1 MIIILSLF
9 GYVGNYLG
17 AIMPAIELGN
27 KAENHYMFIADYH
40 AINAEKNAQFLN
52 QKIKELDK
60 KVEWFSSDDFKL
72 GEAVKEY
79 KEALELAEE
88 IEEDLKNLK
97 NEIEILDVDFSKDVI

>member
-1 MIIILSLF
+1 M
-9 GYVGNYLG
+9 V
-17 AIMPAIELGN
+17 
-27 KAENHYMFIADYH
+27 
-40 AINAEKNAQFLN
+40 EKNLN

-72 GEAVKEY
+72 GEAMKEY